1 MIKIRKSEDRGYV
14 DHGWLKSFH
23 SFSFGE
29 YRDPDHMH
37 FGPLRVI
44 NEDFIEANSGFDR
57 HGHKNMEIIT
67 YVLSGEITHLDSIGN
82 KNVVRAGMMQRMSAG
97 SGVMHSEFNFAKK
110 EEARILQIWIM
121 PDVMGIAPSYEEKK
135 ISRFVKEGCLSLIL
149 SQGEDGVLH
158 LHQDARVYLGLFDGK
173 ETAELPIEEGR
184 LVYAH
189 VIDGRVSMNSHY
201 LTQGDA
207 LLLSEEKMLKISGAE
222 KAHLLV
228 FDLPSE
234 TV

>member
-1 MIKIRKSEDRGYV
+1 
-14 DHGWLKSFH
+14 
-23 SFSFGE
+23 
-29 YRDPDHMH
+29 
-37 FGPLRVI
+37 
-44 NEDFIEANSGFDR
+44 
-57 HGHKNMEIIT
+57 
-67 YVLSGEITHLDSIGN
+67 
-82 KNVVRAGMMQRMSAG
+82 
-97 SGVMHSEFNFAKK
+97 
-110 EEARILQIWIM
+110 M